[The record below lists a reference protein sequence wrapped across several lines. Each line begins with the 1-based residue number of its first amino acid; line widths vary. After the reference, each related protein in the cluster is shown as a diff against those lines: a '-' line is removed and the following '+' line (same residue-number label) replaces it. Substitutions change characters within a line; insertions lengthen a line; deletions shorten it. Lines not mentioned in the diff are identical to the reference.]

1 MLSIA
6 TATAMTLRSQADL
19 DRLLAA
25 GGLLAIDFADAAD
38 AAQRFS
44 ERFDAVAVRFAD
56 SGVFVRAALPDAA
69 PLATLFGIGSAPA
82 LVVFRDGVGLYA
94 GPAPV
99 SAPELEALLRRAL
112 TLDMAIV
119 KREIA
124 EQHAAESALA
134 LRRVCPTARRG
145 NLS

>member
-1 MLSIA
+1 MA
-6 TATAMTLRSQADL
+6 VTLRSQAEL

-38 AAQRFS
+38 AAKRFS
-44 ERFDAVAVRFAD
+44 ERFDAVAMRFVD
-56 SGVFVRAALPDAA
+56 SGAFVRAALPDAA
-69 PLATLFGIGSAPA
+69 PLAALFGIESAPA

-94 GPAPV
+94 GPAPA
-99 SAPELEALLRRAL
+99 SAPELEALLRRASS
-112 TLDMAIV
+112 LDMAV
-119 KREIA
+119 VHREIA
-124 EQHAAESALA
+124 ERHAAESALA